1 MKIDA
6 GIFSVTALVLL
17 VGGCYEGGGR
27 DEGSIQPPAEEPPP
41 PEEPLPQQP
50 PPAFGDVQ
58 GDAPSPVL
66 GAACNAGAG
75 RNAARGGIWAGESQP
90 GEPAEIRLLV
100 AETGEFHLISPYVWD
115 EQIFGTM
122 QTLDHRLTSND
133 AVWVWWHGLT
143 WLETEFANVGM
154 QGELDEEGNLS
165 LSYETD
171 SDPSSRGTLSLS
183 ACNSVYTRGSSLA
196 LLSGTYVNGN
206 RMLAIDKQG
215 EVFFQDR
222 SCVGSGSA
230 ELIDPDFNMYRM
242 ELTVSSCAGNEVH
255 AVGSTFS
262 GLAYLGDSGA
272 GFTGDLLEYSLSS
285 ADEHDILIWTDLA
298 RK

>member
-1 MKIDA
+1 M
-6 GIFSVTALVLL
+6 
-17 VGGCYEGGGR
+17 
-27 DEGSIQPPAEEPPP
+27 
-41 PEEPLPQQP
+41 
-50 PPAFGDVQ
+50 
-58 GDAPSPVL
+58 
-66 GAACNAGAG
+66 
-75 RNAARGGIWAGESQP
+75 
-90 GEPAEIRLLV
+90 RLLV
-100 AETGEFHLISPYVWD
+100 AETGEFRWITPFSSYQ
-115 EQIFGTM
+115 QIFGTF
-122 QTLDHRLTSND
+122 QTLDRNLTSTD
-133 AVWVWWHGLT
+133 AVWVWNNGLFWT
-143 WLETEFANVGM
+143 ETEFAGVDLR
-154 QGELDEEGNLS
+154 GELDEDSNLS
-165 LSYETD
+165 LSYEFD
-171 SDPSSRGTLSLS
+171 SNPNTRATLAFS
-183 ACNSVYTRGSSLA
+183 ACNSVYTRDSSLA